1 LLVRGRHRSVDLGIF
16 FSFLE
21 TRKVQPGLF
30 KSGLEHQKTVM
41 GQTSTLLLA
50 GPRLLLQLTVATLT
64 LRAAQA

>member
-1 LLVRGRHRSVDLGIF
+1 MF

-30 KSGLEHQKTVM
+30 KSGLEHLKTMM
-41 GQTSTLLLA
+41 GQTSTLLLV
-50 GPRLLLQLTVATLT
+50 GPRLLLQPTVATLT